1 MRVRNYSPES
11 PPLGAGLRKPPRFSR
26 RNSYCSMYP
35 RLDDLRFISQVWSF
49 EDCEDVEFIQLN
61 VFGTDLINDL

>member
-1 MRVRNYSPES
+1 
-11 PPLGAGLRKPPRFSR
+11 
-26 RNSYCSMYP
+26 MYP